1 LNLCVFQVVER
12 LGGRLNELLAK
23 RHSKNATIF
32 RFYAFARM
40 QQVTS
45 A

>member
-1 LNLCVFQVVER
+1 VLQVVER

-23 RHSKNATIF
+23 RHSNNATIF
-32 RFYAFARM
+32 NFSAFARL